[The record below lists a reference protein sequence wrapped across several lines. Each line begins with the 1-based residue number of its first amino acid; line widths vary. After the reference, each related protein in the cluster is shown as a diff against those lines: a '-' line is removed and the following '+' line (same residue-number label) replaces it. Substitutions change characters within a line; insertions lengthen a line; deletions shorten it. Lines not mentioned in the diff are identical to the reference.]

1 MNILLQDIKYLQGV
15 GPQRAELLA
24 NELNIHTLGDLL
36 SYYPYKYVDRSRIY
50 RISELSSNMP
60 YIQVCGEIL
69 SFEQLGEGSSKRL
82 IAHFSD
88 GTGVIDLVW
97 FQGIKYAAK
106 NYDCRKPYV
115 VFGKPSVFNGRIQV
129 AHPEIENAPANM
141 RPQQR
146 PYGYVSNLFG
156 TFPSE
161 TASPTSSQSSRKSYT
176 TTSTPTLSQPTHY
189 AQPPPYK

>member
-1 MNILLQDIKYLQGV
+1 MANTHKAIALAWIWLIHIDRGSSFKTQPYMNILLQDIKYLQGV

-141 RPQQR
+141 RPQ
-146 PYGYVSNLFG
+146 
-156 TFPSE
+156 
-161 TASPTSSQSSRKSYT
+161 
-176 TTSTPTLSQPTHY
+176 
-189 AQPPPYK
+189 